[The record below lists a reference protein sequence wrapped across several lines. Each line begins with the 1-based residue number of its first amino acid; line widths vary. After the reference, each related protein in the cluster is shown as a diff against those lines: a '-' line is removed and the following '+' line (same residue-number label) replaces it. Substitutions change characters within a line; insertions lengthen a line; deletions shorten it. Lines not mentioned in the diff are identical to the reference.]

1 MPKKKTRYFLPDFV
15 DMQRQ
20 SFLNFLEKGIVE
32 EFAKRNPITNV
43 HKNIEIFFYPEY
55 YRLTKP
61 SYTIQQ
67 AVFYQK
73 SYISKLYIP
82 VQFTDRNKKRIL
94 LKWMLI
100 AQLPLMTKRGHFVLN
115 GSARVIVNQLVRS
128 PGIYFRENFYEIYG
142 NLWNSKPNA
151 VAKRFYAD
159 IICLK
164 GTWLRIEID
173 KDYCMWVR
181 LKKGPKIPLLWF
193 LIGMGLNEKMIFQS
207 VISPNFLLKSFQ
219 KDTKNLKN
227 YVRIHSKNVL
237 SSVSVEPKRSLPF
250 ASVPSASPKG
260 AKEPMRSS
268 SSASLPRSGGEGF
281 SLLSAKP
288 KETEERNEDPRSE
301 RTKGAE
307 KQSEKTKTYKEAKA
321 QKTYLYVKNPPEAW
335 NEIAKLLNLKKGNIK
350 TINKKTSIP
359 VSNISKKN
367 NKKKET
373 LEFGRK
379 WFFKK
384 FMNSRTYDLSK
395 QGRLSINKK
404 LSLNLSPQQTTLTAQ
419 DLLSATDY
427 LMKVEK
433 GLYEIDDID
442 HLKNRR
448 VRCSGDL
455 IQVQFGIGL
464 MRLEKAIR
472 YKLNNDKNFFK
483 NVISKYNTESAFAS
497 ALLPSVSSAKPKE
510 AKGSEGI
517 GSFAR
522 FRVAE
527 AEALS
532 LPSASPKKE
541 PKQEAKEPNSNKLK
555 YNEKNDLNLKFLALN
570 SIIQPKFVNGALKE
584 FFGTHPL
591 SQFMDQINPL
601 SEMTHKRRLS
611 SLGPGGVSRDT
622 ATLAVRGIHSSHY
635 GRICPIETPEGKN
648 TGLVNSLTTY
658 ARVNN
663 KGFIETPFYSLYK
676 GQVQKNSG
684 RIYLSAEKEEFFK
697 IATPDLNISNINFLP
712 KQKIPVRV
720 GKDFIPTFRRYVSFI
735 GISPIQMISIAT
747 ALIPFLEHDDANRA
761 LMGSNMQRQAVS
773 LVRSQRPF
781 IGTGL
786 EARSVSDSGHALV
799 TTKSGYILY
808 VSGSKILLY
817 TN

>member
-20 SFLNFLEKGIVE
+20 SFLNFLEKGIIE
-32 EFAKRNPITNV
+32 EFAKRNPITNI

-55 YRLTKP
+55 YRLIKP

-82 VQFTDRNKKRIL
+82 VQYTDRNKKRIL
-94 LKWMLI
+94 LKWMLV

-142 NLWNSKPNA
+142 NLWNPKPNA

-227 YVRIHSKNVL
+227 YSR
-237 SSVSVEPKRSLPF
+237 SSVVS
-250 ASVPSASPKG
+250 PSAS
-260 AKEPMRSS
+260 ASAT
-268 SSASLPRSGGEGF
+268 SSAPFDNLR
-281 SLLSAKP
+281 LSK
-288 KETEERNEDPRSE
+288 TH
-301 RTKGAE
+301 E
-307 KQSEKTKTYKEAKA
+307 KSEKPNEQIRKREI
-321 QKTYLYVKNPPEAW
+321 QKTYLYVKNSPEAW

-350 TINKKTSIP
+350 TINKKTSIAG
-359 VSNISKKN
+359 SNIGKKI

-384 FMNSRTYDLSK
+384 FMNPRTYDLSK
-395 QGRLSINKK
+395 QGRLSINQK

-472 YKLNNDKNFFK
+472 YKLNNDKNFLK
-483 NVISKYNTESAFAS
+483 NVVSTYNKESTSSKKNLSLRSFPPSLRENAEQSKKKEFKYN
-497 ALLPSVSSAKPKE
+497 
-510 AKGSEGI
+510 
-517 GSFAR
+517 
-522 FRVAE
+522 
-527 AEALS
+527 
-532 LPSASPKKE
+532 
-541 PKQEAKEPNSNKLK
+541 Q
-555 YNEKNDLNLKFLALN
+555 KNDLNLKFLALN

-663 KGFIETPFYSLYK
+663 NGFIETPFYSLYK

-712 KQKIPVRV
+712 KQKIPVRI

-735 GISPIQMISIAT
+735 GISPVQMISIAT

-761 LMGSNMQRQAVS
+761 LMGSNMQRQAVP
-773 LVRSQRPF
+773 LARSQRPF

-799 TTKSGYILY
+799 TAKTGYVLY

>member
-15 DMQRQ
+15 HMQRQ
-20 SFLNFLEKGIVE
+20 SFLNFLEKGIIE
-32 EFAKRNPITNV
+32 EFAKRNPITNI

-73 SYISKLYIP
+73 SYISKLYVP
-82 VQFTDRNKKRIL
+82 VQYTDRNNKRIL
-94 LKWMLI
+94 LKWMLV

-142 NLWNSKPNA
+142 NLWNPKPNA

-227 YVRIHSKNVL
+227 YS
-237 SSVSVEPKRSLPF
+237 
-250 ASVPSASPKG
+250 
-260 AKEPMRSS
+260 RSS
-268 SSASLPRSGGEGF
+268 LASKST
-281 SLLSAKP
+281 A
-288 KETEERNEDPRSE
+288 E
-301 RTKGAE
+301 RTRK
-307 KQSEKTKTYKEAKA
+307 SET

-335 NEIAKLLNLKKGNIK
+335 NEIAKLLNLKKGSIK
-350 TINKKTSIP
+350 TINKKTSIA
-359 VSNISKKN
+359 VSNIGKKN
-367 NKKKET
+367 SKKKET
-373 LEFGRK
+373 FEFGRK

-384 FMNSRTYDLSK
+384 FMNPRTYDLSK
-395 QGRLSINKK
+395 QGRLSINQK
-404 LSLNLSPQQTTLTAQ
+404 LSLNLSSQQTTLTAQ

-472 YKLNNDKNFFK
+472 YKLNNDKNFLK
-483 NVISKYNTESAFAS
+483 NVISTYNKESAIS
-497 ALLPSVSSAKPKE
+497 KKN
-510 AKGSEGI
+510 
-517 GSFAR
+517 
-522 FRVAE
+522 
-527 AEALS
+527 LS
-532 LPSASPKKE
+532 LRSFTSPSILKENTKYSKRSEKKD
-541 PKQEAKEPNSNKLK
+541 LK
-555 YNEKNDLNLKFLALN
+555 YNQKNDLNLKFLALN

-712 KQKIPVRV
+712 KQKIPVRI

-735 GISPIQMISIAT
+735 GISPVQMISIAT

-761 LMGSNMQRQAVS
+761 LMGSNMQRQAVP

-799 TTKSGYILY
+799 TAKSGYVLY

>member
-20 SFLNFLEKGIVE
+20 SFLNFLEKGIIE

-73 SYISKLYIP
+73 SYISKLYVP
-82 VQFTDRNKKRIL
+82 VQYTDRNKKKIL
-94 LKWMLI
+94 LKWMLL

-142 NLWNSKPNA
+142 NLWNPKPNA

-219 KDTKNLKN
+219 KDKKNLKS
-227 YVRIHSKNVL
+227 YSK
-237 SSVSVEPKRSLPF
+237 
-250 ASVPSASPKG
+250 
-260 AKEPMRSS
+260 
-268 SSASLPRSGGEGF
+268 
-281 SLLSAKP
+281 
-288 KETEERNEDPRSE
+288 
-301 RTKGAE
+301 
-307 KQSEKTKTYKEAKA
+307 
-321 QKTYLYVKNPPEAW
+321 KTYLYVKNAPEAW

-350 TINKKTSIP
+350 TINKKTTSIA
-359 VSNISKKN
+359 VSSLSASSLLRFGSAEAKETESKERRESEPKRSEGERENNINKKN

-384 FMNSRTYDLSK
+384 FMNPRTYDLSK
-395 QGRLSINKK
+395 QGRLSINQK

-433 GLYEIDDID
+433 GVYEIDDID

-472 YKLNNDKNFFK
+472 YKLNNDKNLFK
-483 NVISKYNTESAFAS
+483 NVISTYKKESGIS
-497 ALLPSVSSAKPKE
+497 KKMHSLNSVHSVSPSLGELKSIRSSKAKTNEK
-510 AKGSEGI
+510 KISSTKKNSLKKDFTFNKNKDLSFGI
-517 GSFAR
+517 GDYSQSGNSQKR
-522 FRVAE
+522 M
-527 AEALS
+527 
-532 LPSASPKKE
+532 
-541 PKQEAKEPNSNKLK
+541 QEQFLISN
-555 YNEKNDLNLKFLALN
+555 NLKFFALN
-570 SIIQPKFVNGALKE
+570 SIIQPKFINGALKE

-663 KGFIETPFYSLYK
+663 KGLIETPFYSLYK
-676 GQVQKNSG
+676 GQVQKNYG

-712 KQKIPVRV
+712 KQKIPVRF

-735 GISPIQMISIAT
+735 GISPVQMISIAT

-761 LMGSNMQRQAVS
+761 LMGSNMQRQAVP
-773 LVRSQRPF
+773 LVRSQRPL

-799 TTKSGYILY
+799 TAKSGYVLY

>member
-20 SFLNFLEKGIVE
+20 SFLNFLEKGIIE
-32 EFAKRNPITNV
+32 EFAKRNPITNI

-73 SYISKLYIP
+73 SYISKLYVP
-82 VQFTDRNKKRIL
+82 VQYTDRNNKRIL
-94 LKWMLI
+94 LKWMLV

-142 NLWNSKPNA
+142 NLWNPKPNA

-227 YVRIHSKNVL
+227 YSR
-237 SSVSVEPKRSLPF
+237 SSV
-250 ASVPSASPKG
+250 ASTSKA
-260 AKEPMRSS
+260 
-268 SSASLPRSGGEGF
+268 
-281 SLLSAKP
+281 
-288 KETEERNEDPRSE
+288 E
-301 RTKGAE
+301 RTRKNE
-307 KQSEKTKTYKEAKA
+307 TS
-321 QKTYLYVKNPPEAW
+321 KTYLYVKNPPEAW
-335 NEIAKLLNLKKGNIK
+335 NEIAKLLNLKKGSIK
-350 TINKKTSIP
+350 TINKKTSIA
-359 VSNISKKN
+359 VSNIAKKN

-384 FMNSRTYDLSK
+384 FMNPRTYDLSK
-395 QGRLSINKK
+395 QGRLSINQK
-404 LSLNLSPQQTTLTAQ
+404 LSLNLSSQQTTLTAQ

-483 NVISKYNTESAFAS
+483 NVISTYNKESAISKKNLSLRSFTS
-497 ALLPSVSSAKPKE
+497 PLIPKE
-510 AKGSEGI
+510 NTKYSKRSE
-517 GSFAR
+517 
-522 FRVAE
+522 
-527 AEALS
+527 
-532 LPSASPKKE
+532 KKD
-541 PKQEAKEPNSNKLK
+541 LK
-555 YNEKNDLNLKFLALN
+555 YNQKNVLNLKFLALN

-663 KGFIETPFYSLYK
+663 QGFIETPFYSLYK

-712 KQKIPVRV
+712 KQKIPVRI

-735 GISPIQMISIAT
+735 GISPVQMISIAT

-761 LMGSNMQRQAVS
+761 LMGSNMQRQAVP

-799 TTKSGYILY
+799 TTKSGYVLY